1 MSEGLKALSAIKS
14 LFTQVEVD
22 EEEGV
27 ILHVWQEH
35 EKATN
40 AIEKEL
46 KALELLKNKRV
57 NLEYLKCCE
66 TYEQYCFICGY
77 GREITQQE
85 FDSLKEVFNDK

>member
-1 MSEGLKALSAIKS
+1 MSSGLEALAAIKS
-14 LFTQVEVD
+14 LFLQVE
-22 EEEGV
+22 EEDGI

-57 NLEYLKCCE
+57 NLEYLKCSD
-66 TYEQYCFICGY
+66 TYEQYCTICSY
-77 GREITQQE
+77 GKEITQQE